1 MPAQNSKCSE
11 YSLMRLSYDGFIQR
25 FPRASGRTARYGMAI
40 FSSLITLIVCLFLDQ
55 LLSGSLPLTLFIIPV
70 AISALFGGMGPGL
83 LATLLSALASEYF
96 LTEPHF
102 SLYSMDTAD
111 LERLAL
117 FLTTSGLLC
126 WIIKMTNIARQEV
139 EARALEAEQRQ
150 SELEAQIAERERARA
165 ERERLITELERER
178 ARLKASVEEEK
189 RAREALRIN
198 QERLN
203 LAQMASRAGSFERNL
218 RTDAII
224 WSKETEA
231 LFGLAPGSFGG
242 SHEDWRR
249 CLHPEDLSRAEQ
261 ELRRALADG
270 EGAVEYRVVWPDGS
284 IRWIQARGKVFFDE
298 GGQPSRWVGIN
309 MDVTER
315 KQMEES

>member
-1 MPAQNSKCSE
+1 MPAHKSKCSE

-165 ERERLITELERER
+165 ERERLIAELETER
-178 ARLKASVEEEK
+178 ARLKDSVEEE
-189 RAREALRIN
+189 RQAREALRIN

-203 LAQMASRAGSFERNL
+203 LAQKAARIGSFEWNIQ
-218 RTDAII
+218 TDVDI
-224 WSKETEA
+224 WSEEMEA
-231 LFGLAPGSFGG
+231 IYGLPPGGFGG
-242 SHEDWRR
+242 SYDAWRER
-249 CLHPEDLSRAEQ
+249 VHPEDLPRAE
-261 ELRRALADG
+261 RDVHRALVDG
-270 EGAVEYRVVWPDGS
+270 EFSSEWRAVRPNGA
-284 IRWIQARGKVFFDE
+284 IRWIQ
-298 GGQPSRWVGIN
+298 
-309 MDVTER
+309 
-315 KQMEES
+315 